1 MYVCGRGTISYGYE
15 KVVNGSDSISKQSA
29 KVNFVW
35 QVEGEIRELRK
46 KNDATNTGW
55 RITADNASVEI
66 VIATV

>member
-1 MYVCGRGTISYGYE
+1 MYVCGRSTISYGYE

-46 KNDATNTGW
+46 KNDATNTG
-55 RITADNASVEI
+55 
-66 VIATV
+66 